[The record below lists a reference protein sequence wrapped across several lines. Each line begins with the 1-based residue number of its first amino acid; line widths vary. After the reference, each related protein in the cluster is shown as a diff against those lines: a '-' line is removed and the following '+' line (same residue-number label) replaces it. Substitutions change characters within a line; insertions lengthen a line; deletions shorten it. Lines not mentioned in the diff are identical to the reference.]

1 MNLNIRWAASSDVNS
16 LLKLDTIAHK
26 EFPEW
31 WDRISKNEL
40 KAVIGRSK
48 FNVMV
53 AIVDGKTV
61 GFTRGLLAKCEGGNL
76 LLDDEFVVKVYR
88 GKGIGKK
95 MMKIFL
101 AKWKGKA
108 KLATLYTKDF
118 NVKKFERMGFK
129 KKMNTMSRKI

>member
-76 LLDDEFVVKVYR
+76 LLDDEF
-88 GKGIGKK
+88 
-95 MMKIFL
+95 
-101 AKWKGKA
+101 
-108 KLATLYTKDF
+108 
-118 NVKKFERMGFK
+118 
-129 KKMNTMSRKI
+129 